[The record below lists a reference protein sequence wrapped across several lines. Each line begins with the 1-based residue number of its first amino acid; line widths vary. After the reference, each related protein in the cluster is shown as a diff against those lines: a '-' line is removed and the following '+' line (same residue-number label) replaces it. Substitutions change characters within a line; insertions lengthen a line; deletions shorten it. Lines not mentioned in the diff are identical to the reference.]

1 VTVPL
6 ELAFERIMEAQ
17 MGMAG
22 WQAWTAWNLLVDVT
36 FLIDIVINFRTGF
49 FEEGQFVADSNRIA
63 RKYLTGSFTIDLVGS
78 FPLSLILIAMDDEGE
93 NNAAARL
100 NRQLRFLRIVK
111 LNRLL
116 RLVKLSKNLRHVEMV
131 IKFNPSVMR
140 LTKLFIMMLLFSHWL
155 GCAWWFVAD
164 LELTETCETIGGLL
178 SAACAEPSNAWQ
190 PNADLLRSD
199 RLGRQWSAAFFW
211 GVGMVTAM
219 VPYDIQPETEIE
231 VWVTAISMFIGLLL
245 NAFAIGSMASALSS
259 LDAKKSIAAEK
270 LDTLGHYLQINA
282 IGPDLRSRIFEFYEY
297 LYTSSQS
304 MEDLH
309 LYQDLPPS
317 LATRLSITV
326 NRRIIARCSFLL
338 GLTDDL
344 LLCVIGRLRPCI
356 FVPAQVVFT
365 EGERLKTTY
374 YVKKGTVVKLRAM
387 GTEREMLIATV
398 GQHENFGLDLAN
410 EGHDPSG
417 RRAISLTQ
425 TYQYAKETARAEMYC
440 DVMTVSLEDL
450 SPIFAHH
457 DAWSRVFPTGGAPG
471 GPAKRSCGGC
481 AKLRMASRLTR
492 LKNSALSPKPKVLPD
507 ATQEGALGASLE
519 QRQQQEEEDGQFSSA
534 ESPTPAGSPRATPS
548 R

>member
-1 VTVPL
+1 V
-6 ELAFERIMEAQ
+6 
-17 MGMAG
+17 AG

-36 FLIDIVINFRTGF
+36 FLVDIVINFRTGF
-49 FEEGQFVADSNRIA
+49 FEEGQFVIDSTRIA
-63 RKYLTGSFTIDLVGS
+63 RKYLTGSFTIDLIGS
-78 FPLSLILIAMDDEGE
+78 FPLSLVLIAMDDDGE

-164 LELTETCETIGGLL
+164 LELTGTCETIAGVI

-190 PNADLLRSD
+190 PSAELLRSD
-199 RLGRQWSAAFFW
+199 KLGRQWSAAFFW

-282 IGPDLRSRIFEFYEY
+282 IGPDLRSKIFEFYEY

-326 NRRIIARCSFLL
+326 NRRIIARCNFLL

-374 YVKKGTVVKLRAM
+374 YVKKGTVVKLRGM
-387 GTEREMLIATV
+387 GTEREMLIGSV

-410 EGHDPSG
+410 EGHDTSG

-457 DAWSRVFPTGGAPG
+457 DAWSRVFPTSGAPS
-471 GPAKRSCGGC
+471 GPAKPSSGC

-492 LKNSALSPKPKVLPD
+492 LKKSASLSPKPKVLPD
-507 ATQEGALGASLE
+507 ATQGVALDASSE
-519 QRQQQEEEDGQFSSA
+519 QQQQDEEDGKLSQS
-534 ESPTPAGSPRATPS
+534 AGSPSSAASPRGPS
-548 R
+548 SR